1 MGAAWVLA
9 LAKPLWSLACLPPGA
24 EELGSE
30 QGGSW
35 TALPLCAF
43 VLCGEG
49 GLGPTLC
56 TFTPV
61 VGGGGVKS
69 GMGVVALSQV
79 QGATA
84 FFPEAEEWSLR
95 LQCGGLLKLLG

>member
-1 MGAAWVLA
+1 M
-9 LAKPLWSLACLPPGA
+9 
-24 EELGSE
+24 
-30 QGGSW
+30 
-35 TALPLCAF
+35 
-43 VLCGEG
+43 
-49 GLGPTLC
+49 
-56 TFTPV
+56 
-61 VGGGGVKS
+61 KS